1 VRRSTREYL
10 GIDLEHMGVVYRD
23 EVQTIALSSRLP
35 VVLYKPQSV
44 LSQAIHRIADKF
56 LSSPHEEE
64 EMIDLQSIEES
75 HVEAQMEAEV
85 DFGVKLEHLSD
96 LLQSGALSMGDL
108 IETVKSQQFEI
119 NQLKKENNLLKS
131 KLVKAI
137 NQGYKI

>member
-1 VRRSTREYL
+1 
-10 GIDLEHMGVVYRD
+10 
-23 EVQTIALSSRLP
+23 
-35 VVLYKPQSV
+35 
-44 LSQAIHRIADKF
+44 
-56 LSSPHEEE
+56 
-64 EMIDLQSIEES
+64 
-75 HVEAQMEAEV
+75 MEAEV
-85 DFGVKLEHLSD
+85 DFGVKLEHLTD